1 MMGGFGIVGILGG
14 ILMLLF
20 TVGIGALVIFGIVW
34 LVRNVA
40 QGAQVGSVIGPAASI
55 PPMTV
60 ETCDSCGRTV
70 QRDWKHCASCGSPLA

>member
-40 QGAQVGSVIGPAASI
+40 QGVQPGGAVSSLAPMR
-55 PPMTV
+55 PMTV

-70 QRDWKHCASCGSPLA
+70 QRDWKHCAHCGSPLA